1 MPTPSQF
8 NQEHHNVQSYVE
20 NSHTSDLGK
29 GSLVKDRHDMMNSAN
44 LAEAAQNFA
53 YQAWRNGV
61 EFENY
66 WLF

>member
-53 YQAWRNGV
+53 YQA
-61 EFENY
+61 
-66 WLF
+66 